1 MSLLLWTFWT
11 YSFFGYLLERGYA
24 AATRAAQPPGKGFL
38 LLPLCPVYG
47 LGALAVLA
55 LPPALTDGFWSLAL
69 WGGLT
74 ATAVEYGVHLLYD
87 RLLGVRFW
95 DYSRLPG
102 NFLYVYL
109 LPGLPA
115 LLPGLGAADGGGAA
129 AGPACAGAVL
139 AAIPPA
145 VTYAV
150 LLVFTAD
157 AVVSLRLLRRAGD
170 PGILSLRA
178 LGRA

>member
-95 DYSRLPG
+95 DYTQVRGNLRGRVCLPFSLAWG
-102 NFLYVYL
+102 L
-109 LPGLPA
+109 LAAVLPA
-115 LLPGLGAADGGGAA
+115 AQAALE
-129 AGPACAGAVL
+129 PAL
-139 AAIPPA
+139 ASIPPA
-145 VTYAV
+145 VTYAM

-157 AVVSLRLLRRAGD
+157 SVVSLRLLRRTGD